1 MKSNLTD
8 LISLYVRGKTS
19 EKVSRNINM
28 FLEAMRENDVN
39 SFSDEKEELIFTTL
53 CCDDLSR
60 GQLRDFV
67 VKHGKYTPPTREAF
81 NALWTKLRSGGE
93 S

>member
-19 EKVSRNINM
+19 EKLSRNINM

-39 SFSDEKEELIFTTL
+39 SFPDEKEELIFTTL

-60 GQLRDFV
+60 GQLID
-67 VKHGKYTPPTREAF
+67 F